1 MVYFPVFVEGANLS
15 MDDMHFSEGDREVS
29 YCGAIE
35 MSGFLELKCSIMRGV
50 MEQYFIP
57 MGPGK
62 LNGNPIFEIGP
73 ASPSGWCLR
82 ASRSAP
88 WSHASPSGCC
98 LPSPL

>member
-1 MVYFPVFVEGANLS
+1 MLSLWASTCTPALLLFFPTPREL
-15 MDDMHFSEGDREVS
+15 FSGR
-29 YCGAIE
+29 
-35 MSGFLELKCSIMRGV
+35 CSIMRGV